1 MFSVPSRVGHWNLC
15 YNLHV
20 ILLLTHLYKPKD
32 TLYNSPCSKIKAAY
46 QKGKKK
52 QHPKTETTKK
62 PNQKGQTIKQVNK
75 AENTEMMINEGQ
87 NKTTSS

>member
-52 QHPKTETTKK
+52 TTPQNGNYKKAKPKRAD
-62 PNQKGQTIKQVNK
+62 NQ
-75 AENTEMMINEGQ
+75 
-87 NKTTSS
+87 TS